1 MYILQSEDDDV
12 VAGAGAVA
20 RAPAAD
26 AHVLADVVVPA
37 AAAGDALAV
46 AVQFESVQDLQS

>member
-12 VAGAGAVA
+12 VAGAVA

-37 AAAGDALAV
+37 AAAAGDALAV

>member
-12 VAGAGAVA
+12 VAGAVA